1 MLALIPLLMIG
12 MIGLVL
18 LFGGGGFI
26 TGLVL
31 GTSTA
36 DTFTKAIFPIGWSL
50 AIMVIFILRVAG
62 KRRKL

>member
-1 MLALIPLLMIG
+1 MLALVPLLMIG

-18 LFGGGGFI
+18 IFGSGGFI

-31 GTSTA
+31 GTTTA
-36 DTFTKAIFPIGWSL
+36 DVFTTAVLPIGWSL
-50 AIMVIFILRVAG
+50 AIMVMFILKVAG